1 MKDDTAADPVEA
13 DTFES
18 EATELRQ
25 ALLDAQFD
33 LAESRNRAILIL
45 LNGPDG
51 SGKGEVLNR
60 LYEWLDPRTIAT
72 LAYDLDDHHDARH
85 PLAWR
90 YWRDLPARGRIG
102 VVLGSWYHLVLH
114 ARATRESK
122 RADFVAQ
129 LAAIK
134 RIEDMLDAEG
144 STLVKVWLDL
154 SAGNAAR
161 RRKAKR
167 IKMEAPGGPR
177 HPLVREWAAIDT
189 KKERHRLVEAADE
202 LVAATADSEAPWH
215 RVPADD
221 PRARDLAV
229 GRLVLDALQRA
240 RRQRPPA
247 AGKPQVRPRRIS
259 RSLSALA
266 TRDMSRAVDRSSY
279 EPALAQAQMRLFEL
293 TQSEAFDGRAL
304 VCAFEG
310 NDAAGKG
317 GAIRRLRAALDPIT
331 SHVHPIAAPSDEELA
346 RPYLWRFWRRIPP
359 RGHVAIFDRS
369 WYGRVLVERVEGY
382 AAPAD
387 WRRAYYEINDFERQL
402 TESGYI
408 VQKYWLAIDQDE
420 QLSRFEARKET
431 PHKRFKITADDWRN
445 REKWPLYQAA
455 VEDMIALTST
465 PDAPW
470 TLVEST
476 QKRFSRLKV
485 LETLVDR
492 LEQAL

>member
-1 MKDDTAADPVEA
+1 M
-13 DTFES
+13 
-18 EATELRQ
+18 RW

-33 LAESRNRAILIL
+33 LAESRNRSILIL

-60 LYEWLDPRTIAT
+60 LHEWLDPRTIAT
-72 LAYDLDDHHDARH
+72 LAYDLDDRHDARH

-114 ARATRESK
+114 ARATRETS
-122 RADFVAQ
+122 RADFANQ

-144 STLVKVWLDL
+144 TTLIKVWLDL

-167 IKMEAPGGPR
+167 NVMDTPGGPR
-177 HPLVREWAAIDT
+177 NPLVQEWAKIDT

-202 LVAATADSEAPWH
+202 LIAATSDSDAPWH
-215 RVPADD
+215 RVPADNSHE
-221 PRARDLAV
+221 RDLAI
-229 GRLVLDALQRA
+229 GRLVLDALQKA
-240 RRQRPPA
+240 RRQRAPA
-247 AGKPQVRPRRIS
+247 PGKPQVRPRRVS
-259 RSLSALA
+259 RGPSALA
-266 TRDMSRAVDRSSY
+266 ALDMAREVDRSTY
-279 EPALAQAQMRLFEL
+279 EAALARAQMRLFEL
-293 TQSEAFDGRAL
+293 THSTAFADRAL
-304 VCAFEG
+304 ICAFEG

-331 SHVHPIAAPSDEELA
+331 SHVHPIAAPSDEELV
-346 RPYLWRFWRRIPP
+346 RPYLWRFWRRIPL

-382 AAPAD
+382 AATAD

-402 TESGYI
+402 TDSGYI
-408 VQKYWLAIDQDE
+408 VQKYWLAIEQEE
-420 QLSRFEARKET
+420 QLRRFEARRKT
-431 PHKRFKITADDWRN
+431 PHKRFKITDDDWRN
-445 REKWPLYQAA
+445 REKWPLYEAA
-455 VEDMIALTST
+455 VDDMVALTST
-465 PDAPW
+465 PNAPW
-470 TLVEST
+470 TLVEAT

-485 LETLVDR
+485 VETLVAR
-492 LEQAL
+492 LEAEL